1 MHGFLF
7 YRRLHSFRKTHKVV
21 FYQCTTNYLG
31 TYSLLLFFNGPS
43 SPNPTTTLLFY
54 FSPRRH
60 EIQCNAMAP
69 LFSQKYMDVA
79 YFNILF
85 NIRNKFVLLDS
96 L

>member
-1 MHGFLF
+1 MARPVQIQPLHYYFIF
-7 YRRLHSFRKTHKVV
+7 RRAIGLK
-21 FYQCTTNYLG
+21 N
-31 TYSLLLFFNGPS
+31 
-43 SPNPTTTLLFY
+43 
-54 FSPRRH
+54 RRH

>member
-1 MHGFLF
+1 
-7 YRRLHSFRKTHKVV
+7 
-21 FYQCTTNYLG
+21 
-31 TYSLLLFFNGPS
+31 
-43 SPNPTTTLLFY
+43 
-54 FSPRRH
+54 
-60 EIQCNAMAP
+60 MAP

>member
-1 MHGFLF
+1 MARPVQIQSLHYYFIF
-7 YRRLHSFRKTHKVV
+7 RRAIGL
-21 FYQCTTNYLG
+21 
-31 TYSLLLFFNGPS
+31 
-43 SPNPTTTLLFY
+43 
-54 FSPRRH
+54 RRH